1 MERIQGKSNL
11 PGTGWG
17 DLEVGVVEVE
27 VVEEGPGLGAGGGGV
42 TGRGL
47 IVQGVVW
54 WGVRIGPEANHQLVN
69 VRGDLKEILGTVW
82 GFFRNF

>member
-11 PGTGWG
+11 PGTGGG
-17 DLEVGVVEVE
+17 DLEVGVVEE
-27 VVEEGPGLGAGGGGV
+27 VVEEGPGPGAGGGGV

-47 IVQGVVW
+47 IVQGVV
-54 WGVRIGPEANHQLVN
+54 N

-82 GFFRNF
+82 GLFRNF